1 MEFSKMHLNFCELS
15 DAMLDEL
22 KKHIASN
29 YKCNLLDSNY
39 NKKTNY
45 SDDEIKS
52 KIDNIDIDI
61 KNLFEINNAGIDI
74 DIFSYLN

>member
-1 MEFSKMHLNFCELS
+1 MEFSKIHLNFCELS

-22 KKHIASN
+22 KKHITNN
-29 YKCNLLDSNY
+29 YRCALFDSNY
-39 NKKTNY
+39 DKKTNY

-61 KNLFEINNAGIDI
+61 KNLFETNNAGIDI